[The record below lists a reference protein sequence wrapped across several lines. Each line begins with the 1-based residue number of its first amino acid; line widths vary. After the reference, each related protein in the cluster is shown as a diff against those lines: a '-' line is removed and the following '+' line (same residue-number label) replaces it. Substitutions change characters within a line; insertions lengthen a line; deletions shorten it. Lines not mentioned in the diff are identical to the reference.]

1 MQAGREF
8 DIVVLGPTGYT
19 GKLCSEH
26 IVKYLPTNLKWALAG
41 RSPQKI
47 EGVAEGLKKLN
58 PDRAEPGTTRE
69 TKYCMSL
76 LMRL

>member
-1 MQAGREF
+1 MQDSREF

-58 PDRAEPGTTRE
+58 PDRAEPGTTPE
-69 TKYCMSL
+69 IQSCNSL